1 MYKIYINAT
10 PVFLM
15 SAVDNLPPSNNLILH
30 ARYPGKVKFLM
41 QYVDMLEKTDRYKAV
56 YLYHEDLEQL
66 REALFGLFRL
76 IEAAGGLVF
85 NPNKE
90 VLLIHR
96 RGFWD
101 LPKGKIDPGETPE
114 LAAIREVQ
122 EETGA
127 QSLRLEAFLEHTYH
141 TYRDPKDRRVL
152 KRTYWY
158 RMSAPNQVLQ
168 AQAAENIEVADW
180 FGQAVALET
189 AKNYFGNIRD
199 LLEKYLNSDV
209 PSQ

>member
-15 SAVDNLPPSNNLILH
+15 PTPSILPASTHQTLH
-30 ARYPGKVKFLM
+30 ARYPGTVKFLM
-41 QYVDMLEKTDRYKAV
+41 QYIDMLEKTDRYQAI
-56 YLYHEDLEQL
+56 YLYHEDLEHL

-85 NPNKE
+85 NPEKE

-114 LAAIREVQ
+114 IAAIREVE

-127 QSLRLEAFLEHTYH
+127 QSLELKSFLEHTYH
-141 TYRDPKDRRVL
+141 TFRDQKDRRVL

-158 RMSAPNQVLQ
+158 RMSAPAQALQ
-168 AQAAENIEVADW
+168 AQAEEEIEIADW
-180 FGQAVALET
+180 FSQAEALQSD
-189 AKNYFGNIRD
+189 KNYFGNIRD
-199 LLEKYLNSDV
+199 LLEKYLGSDV
-209 PSQ
+209 PL